1 MTARVP
7 RPRPWAFAT
16 AIEVA
21 PFAPSAARST
31 EELTCGQ
38 SGPIHTTAPLKPLLF
53 SSVCLGPAPR
63 RTIPLLISSV
73 RVVANVPAESTTTF
87 PSGQA
92 VSAAWIAAVASCAPL
107 PYAAAS
113 MVAHAAL
120 RRGIPPGIPGFHVV
134 RLSAGMTYGVA
145 AGDGTPT
152 ASEPVAPRPQAS
164 LSLQESAAT
173 NTAQT
178 RALRVPIA
186 TAYPGGR
193 GLAMRRRD
201 AGHAAACEWTIA

>member
-53 SSVCLGPAPR
+53 SRVCLEPAPR
-63 RTIPLLISSV
+63 RTIRLLISSV
-73 RVVANVPAESTTTF
+73 WVIANVPAESETTWLSAQ
-87 PSGQA
+87 PSIA
-92 VSAAWIAAVASCAPL
+92 PWIAAVASCAPS

-113 MVAHAAL
+113 TVAQTVVRA
-120 RRGIPPGIPGFHVV
+120 GMPSGIPGFHAVS
-134 RLSAGMTYGVA
+134 RS
-145 AGDGTPT
+145 
-152 ASEPVAPRPQAS
+152 
-164 LSLQESAAT
+164 
-173 NTAQT
+173 
-178 RALRVPIA
+178 
-186 TAYPGGR
+186 GGI
-193 GLAMRRRD
+193 
-201 AGHAAACEWTIA
+201 E